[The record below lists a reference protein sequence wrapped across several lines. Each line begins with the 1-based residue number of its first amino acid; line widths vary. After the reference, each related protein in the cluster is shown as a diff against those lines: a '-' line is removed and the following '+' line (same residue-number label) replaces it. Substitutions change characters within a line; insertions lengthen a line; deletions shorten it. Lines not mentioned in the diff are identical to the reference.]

1 MIKPIKS
8 LLLIVF
14 LSLTIYQAV
23 QAAEQPMIDS
33 QWFLEQAQSG
43 ELGGFVD
50 LQWEHV
56 LFLFIVGFI
65 GGLVSGFI
73 GTSGAFI
80 LTPAM
85 MSIGVP
91 AIMAVASNMCHR
103 FPNALVSAVRRA
115 KSGQVDIK
123 LGLIVGISAFVGVLG
138 GALVQTQIKA
148 ALGEVASSFY
158 VSLVFIVVLAIIGGT
173 AVRDAWRKWHNKE
186 NNVEVGQLARWIQ
199 SVQIPGTMMYFPSL
213 GTKVSV
219 LFTIPIGFA
228 TGLLAATVAFGG
240 FIGVP
245 AMMYVLGASGLMVS
259 ATQLVVAFVIGLSGT
274 IVYALYSLVDIRLA
288 MILLAGSLFGIQ
300 LGAMA
305 TGYVRDYVIK
315 VVTGVIMILVLFSMA
330 IKVPVYLSEMEYVER
345 LSQETTYILNSSSF
359 ILLVLALVSGT
370 LILVYSFIRG
380 VIAHAKAQRAREEM
394 EAATDSA
401 ESLLVADESYPTSV
415 SQLSPLG
422 RFENIMVVSDRSEES
437 SGAIREAVRLAQR
450 TDGHLSVLSVVVTN
464 PEHESL
470 AKQLLKK
477 EENDAL
483 AYLESIRSG
492 AIDVGVDCD
501 ISLRYGT
508 EIYQEIV
515 DEAELNQVDVI
526 VMGRRSLTKLMR
538 LVTGSHT
545 AKVIGYAHCSVLIVP
560 SSAMIEGH
568 KILLAVDGSR
578 YSDKAAIAA
587 MSIAKH
593 LNAPVLV
600 ISIVHSDYK
609 ERRHTKAVEQIKR
622 VEAFMH
628 KDGIGVEG
636 KVLSGNPAEVIL
648 EFAKAKGVDLIVMGS
663 HGRAGLDRVLMGS
676 VSDRVISDADCAVL
690 VVKA

>member
-1 MIKPIKS
+1 MIKPIQS
-8 LLLIVF
+8 ILLIVF
-14 LSLTIYQAV
+14 LSLAADQAV
-23 QAAEQPMIDS
+23 QAAELIDS
-33 QWFLEQAQSG
+33 QWFLEPASS
-43 ELGGFVD
+43 EEVGGFVD
-50 LQWEHV
+50 LQWQHV

-65 GGLVSGFI
+65 GGLVSGLI

-103 FPNALVSAVRRA
+103 FPNAFVSAVRRV

-123 LGLIVGISAFVGVLG
+123 LGLVVGISAMVGVLC
-138 GALVQTQIKA
+138 GALVQTQINA
-148 ALGEVASSFY
+148 AIGEEGSNLY
-158 VSLVFIVVLAIIGGT
+158 VSLVFIVVLAIVGGT
-173 AVRDAWRKWHNKE
+173 AVREAWKKWHHHE
-186 NNVEVGQLARWIQ
+186 ENVEVGQLARWIQ
-199 SVQIPGTMMYFPSL
+199 SIQIPGTMMYFPSL
-213 GTKVSV
+213 GAKVSV

-274 IVYALYSLVDIRLA
+274 IVYALYSLVDVRLA

-300 LGAMA
+300 LGSIA
-305 TGYVRDYVIK
+305 TGYVKDYVIK
-315 VVTGVIMILVLFSMA
+315 VVTSVIMILVLFSMA
-330 IKVPVYLSEMEYVER
+330 LKVPVYLSEMAYLER
-345 LSQETTYILNSSSF
+345 LSQQTSYLLNSSSF
-359 ILLVLALVSGT
+359 LLLVLALVSGT

-380 VIAHAKAQRAREEM
+380 VLAHTKAQRAWEEM
-394 EAATDSA
+394 EAVTDSA
-401 ESLLVADESYPTSV
+401 KSSLVADESYPTSV
-415 SQLSPLG
+415 SQLSPIG
-422 RFENIMVVSDRSEES
+422 RFEKIMVVSDRSEES
-437 SGAIREAVRLAQR
+437 NGGAIPEALRLAQR
-450 TDGHLSVLSVVVTN
+450 TDGHLSALSVIVTN
-464 PEHESL
+464 SEHESM

-477 EENDAL
+477 EEHDAL
-483 AYLESIRSG
+483 AYLETIRSR
-492 AIDVGVDCD
+492 AIEVGVDCN

-526 VMGRRSLTKLMR
+526 VMRRRSLTKLMR
-538 LVTGSHT
+538 LLIGSHT

-560 SSAMIEGH
+560 SSAVIEGH
-568 KILLAVDGSR
+568 QILLAIDGSR

-600 ISIVHSDYK
+600 ISIVHSDGR

-622 VEAFMH
+622 VEAFMQ
-628 KDGIGVEG
+628 KDGIAVVG

-663 HGRAGLDRVLMGS
+663 HGRTGLDRVLMGS
-676 VSDRVISDADCAVL
+676 VSDRVISGADCAVL